1 MNNPYVQ
8 IREGRVEDTAIIAEY
23 NQRMALETEN
33 KKLDMDTVMKGV
45 KQGLLQPDKC
55 QFFVA
60 ETQELV
66 VGQAMITYEWSDWD
80 NRDLWWIQSVYVHP
94 DYRQQGVFTKL
105 YQHIESL
112 ARKEDKVRALRLYV
126 KDDNTVG
133 QSVYKKLE
141 MSYSGYHVYEK
152 EF

>member
-1 MNNPYVQ
+1 MSNPSIQ
-8 IREGRVEDTAIIAEY
+8 IREGRLEDVPTIVEY

-33 KKLDMDTVMKGV
+33 KELDMDTVMEGV
-45 KQGLLQPDKC
+45 KQGLLQPEKC
-55 QFFVA
+55 LFFVA
-60 ETQELV
+60 EVQGVV
-66 VGQAMITYEWSDWD
+66 VGQAMVTYEWSDWD
-80 NRDLWWIQSVYVHP
+80 NRDLWWIQSVYVHS

-105 YQHIESL
+105 FRHIESL

-133 QSVYKKLE
+133 QAVYKKLS
-141 MSYSGYHVYEK
+141 MSYSGYHVYER